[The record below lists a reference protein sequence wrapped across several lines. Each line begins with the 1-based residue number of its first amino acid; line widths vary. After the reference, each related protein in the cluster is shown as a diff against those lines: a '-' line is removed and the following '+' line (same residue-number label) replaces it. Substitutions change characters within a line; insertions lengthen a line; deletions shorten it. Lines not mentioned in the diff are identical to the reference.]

1 MQKVKTQVNGQQSI
15 QESTKQEKSGER
27 LPDTATISWLL
38 GVTGISTLLAGLGLK
53 KKREDDDK

>member
-1 MQKVKTQVNGQQSI
+1 MKTQVNGQQSI